1 MDCDCDW
8 RWPMMVMVMVMMATV
23 AMTAVVV
30 NERYEASSSGLMF
43 VR

>member
-8 RWPMMVMVMVMMATV
+8 RWPVMVMVMMATV

>member
-8 RWPMMVMVMVMMATV
+8 RWPVMMATV